1 MLGRGLKI
9 EKNISRK
16 ESSGKRSAITPG
28 LIPARK
34 GTFLFGE
41 KYSLDRGPLMGDPG
55 ILLCDAGSGGL
66 RPCASVP
73 VR

>member
-34 GTFLFGE
+34 GAFLFGE
-41 KYSLDRGPLMGDPG
+41 KYSLDRGPLMGTS
-55 ILLCDAGSGGL
+55 LQSEMTL
-66 RPCASVP
+66 RANDYW
-73 VR
+73 